1 MPART
6 GTRTAFRLAR
16 IAALV
21 LGSLLF
27 LYACEYS
34 KSAVLADR
42 WLEVAGAGLFLAV
55 GIGLAWFEIKLTD
68 FRDYIGDEA
77 DIPAEPVAAR
87 STHASVRRGA
97 SGIRSEYAEDRAE
110 RAATRMGHRETR
122 RDDRV
127 PTGESVAAR
136 IRAAGRKASGLG
148 SESWWKPGRSGADRD
163 EARDGRSETHE
174 FLVESEGWSMRAK
187 LGRSGDLLFH
197 GHDRGGTYP
206 AYEWMWIFHPD
217 TFPAIRDALG
227 DPDGEILDLL
237 EDVVPQLDRHGRHDP
252 GAWLRAHD
260 IPATYREKGVS
271 ATQDT
276 REIPLLVPGLPRLV
290 PPERPHDPAPHWP
303 QRTPEPPPRKSR
315 NRADEVEAPSEPPAR
330 RSRRGAESTPAR
342 AAWEGEVAARRSHG
356 HGAESLPSRAAWE
369 AEPAAWT
376 ARERG
381 YEPGSAQSAWE
392 PEISARQSHHHAG
405 EPAPAGEGAPSA
417 WTARDRSYQPTSTQS
432 AWEPGA
438 SARPP
443 RNRTEQSAAA
453 ASAWSA
459 RRSLGHEA
467 GSLPSPAA
475 WEAEPAA
482 SPSRDRGYE
491 PGSAQPSW
499 EPAASAHRSH
509 DRADE
514 PAFEWDDEPP
524 ARPTHDRGYEP
535 ASNQS
540 AWEAEASVRRSR
552 GGGDEPDSARSVWE
566 VEPESVV
573 YEEPRWRAR
582 GRPQEPGRAWAR
594 RDEQGYGQDVGS
606 SYEDARGHVQAAGAR
621 PSYEEPDYRQDA
633 AVRYEDPRHAPY
645 RPEVP
650 RREPLSTRRPP
661 PGAEALGRGPAP
673 VWSERPGRQRNEAS
687 EPWPEQE
694 AEEYRAPSR
703 RRRYVAPPNSTEA
716 PRRTTAYGATPPRP

>member
-68 FRDYIGDEA
+68 FREYIGDEA
-77 DIPAEPVAAR
+77 DIPAEPAAAR

-227 DPDGEILDLL
+227 DPEGEILDLL

-276 REIPLLVPGLPRLV
+276 REIPLLVPGLPRFV

-315 NRADEVEAPSEPPAR
+315 NRADEVEAPSEPPTR
-330 RSRRGAESTPAR
+330 RSRSSVTEPAR
-342 AAWEGEVAARRSHG
+342 AAWEEESPVRTTRDRGYEPTSAQSAWESETSARRSHNHTEQSAAAASAWEAEPSARRSPG
-356 HGAESLPSRAAWE
+356 HAAESLPSRAAWE

-376 ARERG
+376 ARDRG

-392 PEISARQSHHHAG
+392 PEASAQRSRHHAD
-405 EPAPAGEGAPSA
+405 EPASAGSGGPAA
-417 WTARDRSYQPTSTQS
+417 WAARDGRYEPTSAQS
-432 AWEPGA
+432 AWEG
-438 SARPP
+438 
-443 RNRTEQSAAA
+443 EV
-453 ASAWSA
+453 SA
-459 RRSLGHEA
+459 RRSRGR
-467 GSLPSPAA
+467 GD
-475 WEAEPAA
+475 EPAA
-482 SPSRDRGYE
+482 
-491 PGSAQPSW
+491 
-499 EPAASAHRSH
+499 
-509 DRADE
+509 
-514 PAFEWDDEPP
+514 
-524 ARPTHDRGYEP
+524 
-535 ASNQS
+535 
-540 AWEAEASVRRSR
+540 
-552 GGGDEPDSARSVWE
+552 VWE

-582 GRPQEPGRAWAR
+582 GRPQEPDRDWAR
-594 RDEQGYGQDVGS
+594 RDAQGYGQGVGAP
-606 SYEDARGHVQAAGAR
+606 YEDPRGHVQAAGAR
-621 PSYEEPDYRQDA
+621 PSYEEPDYQQDA
-633 AVRYEDPRHAPY
+633 ADRYEEPRHAPH

-687 EPWPEQE
+687 EPWPAQE

-716 PRRTTAYGATPPRP
+716 PRRTTSYGATPPRP

>member
-68 FRDYIGDEA
+68 FREFLGDEA
-77 DIPAEPVAAR
+77 DIPAEPVPVR

-97 SGIRSEYAEDRAE
+97 SAIRSEYAEE

-127 PTGESVAAR
+127 PPGESVAAR
-136 IRAAGRKASGLG
+136 IRTAGRKAAGLG
-148 SESWWKPGRSGADRD
+148 SESWWKPGRSGADRA
-163 EARDGRSETHE
+163 ETRDGHSETQE

-187 LGRSGDLLFH
+187 LGRSGDLIFH

-227 DPDGEILDLL
+227 DPEGEILDLL

-290 PPERPHDPAPHWP
+290 PPERRPDPAPHWP
-303 QRTPEPPPRKSR
+303 QRTAEPPPRKSR
-315 NRADEVEAPSEPPAR
+315 NRADEVEAPPESPAR
-330 RSRRGAESTPAR
+330 RSRRSAEPAPTR
-342 AAWEGEVAARRSHG
+342 AAWESEPAGRQWYNRSDEAAQSAWEAEPSARRSHG
-356 HGAESLPSRAAWE
+356 HVAESPPSRAARE
-369 AEPAAWT
+369 GEPAALT
-376 ARERG
+376 ARDRG
-381 YEPGSAQSAWE
+381 YAPRSAQSAWE
-392 PEISARQSHHHAG
+392 G
-405 EPAPAGEGAPSA
+405 EV
-417 WTARDRSYQPTSTQS
+417 
-432 AWEPGA
+432 
-438 SARPP
+438 
-443 RNRTEQSAAA
+443 
-453 ASAWSA
+453 SA
-459 RRSLGHEA
+459 RRSRGR
-467 GSLPSPAA
+467 GG
-475 WEAEPAA
+475 EPAA
-482 SPSRDRGYE
+482 
-491 PGSAQPSW
+491 
-499 EPAASAHRSH
+499 
-509 DRADE
+509 
-514 PAFEWDDEPP
+514 
-524 ARPTHDRGYEP
+524 
-535 ASNQS
+535 
-540 AWEAEASVRRSR
+540 
-552 GGGDEPDSARSVWE
+552 ARSVWE

-582 GRPQEPGRAWAR
+582 GRPQESGRDWTR
-594 RDEQGYGQDVGS
+594 RDAQGYEQDVGEP
-606 SYEDARGHVQAAGAR
+606 YEDVRGHGQAAGAW
-621 PSYEEPDYRQDA
+621 PSYAEPDYQQDAADRYEEPQYA
-633 AVRYEDPRHAPY
+633 SH

-673 VWSERPGRQRNEAS
+673 VWSERPGRQRNPAS
-687 EPWPEQE
+687 EPWPEEQP
-694 AEEYRAPSR
+694 EEYRAPSR
-703 RRRYVAPPNSTEA
+703 RRRYAAPPNSTEA
-716 PRRTTAYGATPPRP
+716 PRRTTSYGATPPRP

>member
-34 KSAVLADR
+34 KSALLADR

-55 GIGLAWFEIKLTD
+55 GIGLAWFEIKVTD
-68 FRDYIGDEA
+68 FREYIGDEA

-122 RDDRV
+122 HDDRAR
-127 PTGESVAAR
+127 TGESVAAR
-136 IRAAGRKASGLG
+136 IRAAGRKASSLG
-148 SESWWKPGRSGADRD
+148 PESWWKPGRSGAGRD
-163 EARDGRSETHE
+163 EARSARSETHE

-227 DPDGEILDLL
+227 DPAGEILDLL

-290 PPERPHDPAPHWP
+290 PERRHDPAPHWP
-303 QRTPEPPPRKSR
+303 QRAPEPPSRRSR
-315 NRADEVEAPSEPPAR
+315 NCADEVEEPSTR
-330 RSRRGAESTPAR
+330 RSPRN
-342 AAWEGEVAARRSHG
+342 V
-356 HGAESLPSRAAWE
+356 
-369 AEPAAWT
+369 AEPAPTRA
-376 ARERG
+376 ASE
-381 YEPGSAQSAWE
+381 
-392 PEISARQSHHHAG
+392 G
-405 EPAPAGEGAPSA
+405 ESPV
-417 WTARDRSYQPTSTQS
+417 WTARDRSHEPTSAQS
-432 AWEPGA
+432 GWDSEA
-438 SARPP
+438 
-443 RNRTEQSAAA
+443 
-453 ASAWSA
+453 SA
-459 RRSLGHEA
+459 RRSHRHA
-467 GSLPSPAA
+467 G
-475 WEAEPAA
+475 
-482 SPSRDRGYE
+482 
-491 PGSAQPSW
+491 
-499 EPAASAHRSH
+499 
-509 DRADE
+509 
-514 PAFEWDDEPP
+514 
-524 ARPTHDRGYEP
+524 EP
-535 ASNQS
+535 ASAREGEPGAWAARDGRYEPTSARS
-540 AWEAEASVRRSR
+540 AWEGEDSARRSR
-552 GGGDEPDSARSVWE
+552 GRADGPASARSVWE

-582 GRPQEPGRAWAR
+582 GRSHAESGRAWVQ
-594 RDEQGYGQDVGS
+594 RDEHGYGQDGGEP
-606 SYEDARGHVQAAGAR
+606 YEEPQGHTQAAGAW
-621 PSYEEPDYRQDA
+621 PSYAEPDYQQDA
-633 AVRYEDPRHAPY
+633 ADHYEEPRHAP

-650 RREPLSTRRPP
+650 RREPLSARRPP

-673 VWSERPGRQRNEAS
+673 VWSERPGRQRNEDS
-687 EPWPEQE
+687 EPWPEQQ
-694 AEEYRAPSR
+694 AQEYRAPSR

-716 PRRTTAYGATPPRP
+716 PRRSTSYGARPPQP

>member
-68 FRDYIGDEA
+68 FREYLGDEA

-87 STHASVRRGA
+87 SAHASVRRGA

-122 RDDRV
+122 REDRV

-163 EARDGRSETHE
+163 EVRDERSETPE

-187 LGRSGDLLFH
+187 LGRSGDLIFH

-227 DPDGEILDLL
+227 DPAGEILDLL

-290 PPERPHDPAPHWP
+290 PPERRPDPAPHWP

-315 NRADEVEAPSEPPAR
+315 NRTDEVEEPSEPPAR
-330 RSRRGAESTPAR
+330 RSRTSTEPASTR
-342 AAWEGEVAARRSHG
+342 AARESEPAGRQWYNRSDEASQSGWEAEPRARRSHG
-356 HGAESLPSRAAWE
+356 HVAESPPSRAAREAESAGLTARDRGYAPRSAQSAWE
-369 AEPAAWT
+369 SEVSARRSHRHSDEPAPAGDGEPAAWT
-376 ARERG
+376 ARDRG
-381 YEPGSAQSAWE
+381 
-392 PEISARQSHHHAG
+392 
-405 EPAPAGEGAPSA
+405 
-417 WTARDRSYQPTSTQS
+417 YQPTSTQS
-432 AWEPGA
+432 AWEPEA
-438 SARPP
+438 SARRS
-443 RNRTEQSAAA
+443 RNPAEQAAAA
-453 ASAWSA
+453 ASAWEAEHSVGRSHGHGAEPLPSRAEWEGEPAAWTARDRGHEPGTAQSAWESEVSA
-459 RRSLGHEA
+459 RRSRGR
-467 GSLPSPAA
+467 GG
-475 WEAEPAA
+475 EPAA
-482 SPSRDRGYE
+482 
-491 PGSAQPSW
+491 
-499 EPAASAHRSH
+499 
-509 DRADE
+509 
-514 PAFEWDDEPP
+514 
-524 ARPTHDRGYEP
+524 
-535 ASNQS
+535 
-540 AWEAEASVRRSR
+540 
-552 GGGDEPDSARSVWE
+552 ARSVWE

-582 GRPQEPGRAWAR
+582 GRPQESGRDWAR
-594 RDEQGYGQDVGS
+594 QAQGYGQDVGEP
-606 SYEDARGHVQAAGAR
+606 YEDAQGHGQAAGAW
-621 PSYEEPDYRQDA
+621 PSYAEPDYQQDA
-633 AVRYEDPRHAPY
+633 ADRYEEPRHAPY

-687 EPWPEQE
+687 EPWPEQQ
-694 AEEYRAPSR
+694 ADEYRAPSR

-716 PRRTTAYGATPPRP
+716 PRRTTSYGTRPPQP

>member
-42 WLEVAGAGLFLAV
+42 WLEVAGAGLFLAI

-68 FRDYIGDEA
+68 FREYLGDEA

-87 STHASVRRGA
+87 SAHASVRRGA

-122 RDDRV
+122 REDRV
-127 PTGESVAAR
+127 PAGESVAAR

-163 EARDGRSETHE
+163 EVRDERSETHE

-187 LGRSGDLLFH
+187 LGRSGDLIFH

-206 AYEWMWIFHPD
+206 AYEWMWIFHAD

-227 DPDGEILDLL
+227 DPAGEILDLL

-290 PPERPHDPAPHWP
+290 PPDPAPHWP

-315 NRADEVEAPSEPPAR
+315 NRTDEVEEPSEPPAR
-330 RSRRGAESTPAR
+330 RSRRSTEPAPTR
-342 AAWEGEVAARRSHG
+342 AAWEGEVSARRSHG
-356 HGAESLPSRAAWE
+356 HGAEPPPGRAAWEAEPAAWTAHDRGYEPGPAQSAWEPEASAQQLRNRAERSAAAASAREAEPRARRPHDYGAEPPPGRAAWE

-376 ARERG
+376 AR
-381 YEPGSAQSAWE
+381 
-392 PEISARQSHHHAG
+392 
-405 EPAPAGEGAPSA
+405 
-417 WTARDRSYQPTSTQS
+417 
-432 AWEPGA
+432 
-438 SARPP
+438 
-443 RNRTEQSAAA
+443 
-453 ASAWSA
+453 
-459 RRSLGHEA
+459 
-467 GSLPSPAA
+467 
-475 WEAEPAA
+475 
-482 SPSRDRGYE
+482 
-491 PGSAQPSW
+491 
-499 EPAASAHRSH
+499 
-509 DRADE
+509 
-514 PAFEWDDEPP
+514 
-524 ARPTHDRGYEP
+524 DRGYEP
-535 ASNQS
+535 ASARS
-540 AWEAEASVRRSR
+540 AWEGEVSARRSR

-582 GRPQEPGRAWAR
+582 SRPQEPGRDWAR
-594 RDEQGYGQDVGS
+594 RGAQGYGQDGGE
-606 SYEDARGHVQAAGAR
+606 SYEDARGHGQAAGAW
-621 PSYEEPDYRQDA
+621 PSYAEPDYQQDA
-633 AVRYEDPRHAPY
+633 ADRYEEPRHAPY

-687 EPWPEQE
+687 EPWPEQQ
-694 AEEYRAPSR
+694 ADEYRAPSR

-716 PRRTTAYGATPPRP
+716 PRRTTSYGARPPQP

>member
-42 WLEVAGAGLFLAV
+42 WLEVTGAGLLLAV

-68 FRDYIGDEA
+68 FREYIDDEA

-87 STHASVRRGA
+87 SPHASVRRGA

-127 PTGESVAAR
+127 PTGASVAAR

-148 SESWWKPGRSGADRD
+148 SESWWKPGRSGAERD

-227 DPDGEILDLL
+227 DPEGDILDLL

-271 ATQDT
+271 STQDT
-276 REIPLLVPGLPRLV
+276 REIPLLVPGLPRFV
-290 PPERPHDPAPHWP
+290 PSERPHDPAPHWP

-315 NRADEVEAPSEPPAR
+315 NRADEVEAPSEPPTR
-330 RSRRGAESTPAR
+330 RSRRSVTEPAR
-342 AAWEGEVAARRSHG
+342 AAWEGESPVRTPRDRSYEPPSVESAWEGEASVRRSHNHADEPASAPSAEASEPSAWTARDRRHQPTPTQSAWGPGASARQSRNRTEQSTAAASAWNAEPSARRPPG
-356 HGAESLPSRAAWE
+356 HAAESLPSRAAWE
-369 AEPAAWT
+369 AEPAAGA
-376 ARERG
+376 ARDRG
-381 YEPGSAQSAWE
+381 HEPGAAQTAWV
-392 PEISARQSHHHAG
+392 PEISARLLRNRTEQSTASASACVA
-405 EPAPAGEGAPSA
+405 ESAA
-417 WTARDRSYQPTSTQS
+417 WTARDRGYEPRSAHS
-432 AWEPGA
+432 AWE
-438 SARPP
+438 
-443 RNRTEQSAAA
+443 
-453 ASAWSA
+453 
-459 RRSLGHEA
+459 
-467 GSLPSPAA
+467 
-475 WEAEPAA
+475 
-482 SPSRDRGYE
+482 
-491 PGSAQPSW
+491 
-499 EPAASAHRSH
+499 
-509 DRADE
+509 
-514 PAFEWDDEPP
+514 
-524 ARPTHDRGYEP
+524 
-535 ASNQS
+535 
-540 AWEAEASVRRSR
+540 
-552 GGGDEPDSARSVWE
+552 
-566 VEPESVV
+566 
-573 YEEPRWRAR
+573 
-582 GRPQEPGRAWAR
+582 
-594 RDEQGYGQDVGS
+594 
-606 SYEDARGHVQAAGAR
+606 
-621 PSYEEPDYRQDA
+621 
-633 AVRYEDPRHAPY
+633 
-645 RPEVP
+645 
-650 RREPLSTRRPP
+650 
-661 PGAEALGRGPAP
+661 
-673 VWSERPGRQRNEAS
+673 
-687 EPWPEQE
+687 
-694 AEEYRAPSR
+694 
-703 RRRYVAPPNSTEA
+703 
-716 PRRTTAYGATPPRP
+716 

>member
-42 WLEVAGAGLFLAV
+42 WLEVTGAGLLLAV

-68 FRDYIGDEA
+68 FREYIDDEA

-87 STHASVRRGA
+87 SPHASVRRGA

-127 PTGESVAAR
+127 PTGASVAAR

-148 SESWWKPGRSGADRD
+148 SESWWKPGRSGAERD

-227 DPDGEILDLL
+227 DPEGDILDLL

-271 ATQDT
+271 STQDT

-303 QRTPEPPPRKSR
+303 QRAPEPPPRKSR
-315 NRADEVEAPSEPPAR
+315 NRTDEVEAPSEPPKR
-330 RSRRGAESTPAR
+330 RSRRSVTEPAR
-342 AAWEGEVAARRSHG
+342 AAWEEESPARTPRDRGYEPTSAQSVWESEASARRSHD
-356 HGAESLPSRAAWE
+356 HADEPVSAPSTRASEPSAWTARDRSQSPPSTQSAWEPEASARQARNRAEQSAATASAWSARRSPDHAAESLPSRAAWE
-369 AEPAAWT
+369 AEPAAWA
-376 ARERG
+376 ARDGR
-381 YEPGSAQSAWE
+381 YEPRSARSAWE
-392 PEISARQSHHHAG
+392 G
-405 EPAPAGEGAPSA
+405 E
-417 WTARDRSYQPTSTQS
+417 
-432 AWEPGA
+432 
-438 SARPP
+438 
-443 RNRTEQSAAA
+443 
-453 ASAWSA
+453 
-459 RRSLGHEA
+459 
-467 GSLPSPAA
+467 
-475 WEAEPAA
+475 
-482 SPSRDRGYE
+482 
-491 PGSAQPSW
+491 
-499 EPAASAHRSH
+499 ASAHRS
-509 DRADE
+509 RGRGDE
-514 PAFEWDDEPP
+514 PA
-524 ARPTHDRGYEP
+524 A
-535 ASNQS
+535 
-540 AWEAEASVRRSR
+540 
-552 GGGDEPDSARSVWE
+552 ARSVWE

-582 GRPQEPGRAWAR
+582 GRPQEPDRDWAR
-594 RDEQGYGQDVGS
+594 RDAQDVGAP
-606 SYEDARGHVQAAGAR
+606 YEDPRGHVQAAGTR
-621 PSYEEPDYRQDA
+621 PSYAESDYQQDA
-633 AVRYEDPRHAPY
+633 ADRYEEPRHAPN

-687 EPWPEQE
+687 EPWSEQE
-694 AEEYRAPSR
+694 SEEYRAPSR

-716 PRRTTAYGATPPRP
+716 PRRTTSYGATPPRP

>member
-1 MPART
+1 M
-6 GTRTAFRLAR
+6 
-16 IAALV
+16 

-34 KSAVLADR
+34 KSALLADR

-55 GIGLAWFEIKLTD
+55 GIGLAWFEIKVTD
-68 FRDYIGDEA
+68 FREYIGDEA

-110 RAATRMGHRETR
+110 RAATRMGHRVTR
-122 RDDRV
+122 RDDRA

-148 SESWWKPGRSGADRD
+148 PESWWKPGRSGAGRD
-163 EARDGRSETHE
+163 EARSGRSETHE

-227 DPDGEILDLL
+227 DPEGEILDLL

-290 PPERPHDPAPHWP
+290 PERRHDPAPHWP
-303 QRTPEPPPRKSR
+303 QRAPEPPSR
-315 NRADEVEAPSEPPAR
+315 RSRSRADEVEEPYPQEAEPPAR
-330 RSRRGAESTPAR
+330 RSRRSAAASAATQAAWTARDRADEPAQPTWDAEPRTPQSHNRTHDAMPGRSREPEAPARQSRNRAEHSAAAPSAWGAEPPSWPTRDRGYEPASAQSAWTSEASARR
-342 AAWEGEVAARRSHG
+342 AHSRADESAWEDSARRPHHHADEPASTE
-356 HGAESLPSRAAWE
+356 ES
-369 AEPAAWT
+369 EPAAWT
-376 ARERG
+376 ARDGR
-381 YEPGSAQSAWE
+381 YEPASAQSARG
-392 PEISARQSHHHAG
+392 PE
-405 EPAPAGEGAPSA
+405 
-417 WTARDRSYQPTSTQS
+417 
-432 AWEPGA
+432 A
-438 SARPP
+438 SAP
-443 RNRTEQSAAA
+443 R
-453 ASAWSA
+453 
-459 RRSLGHEA
+459 
-467 GSLPSPAA
+467 
-475 WEAEPAA
+475 
-482 SPSRDRGYE
+482 SRG
-491 PGSAQPSW
+491 
-499 EPAASAHRSH
+499 
-509 DRADE
+509 RADE
-514 PAFEWDDEPP
+514 PAS
-524 ARPTHDRGYEP
+524 T
-535 ASNQS
+535 
-540 AWEAEASVRRSR
+540 
-552 GGGDEPDSARSVWE
+552 RSVWE

-582 GRPQEPGRAWAR
+582 GRSQAESGPAWAR
-594 RDEQGYGQDVGS
+594 RDEHGYGQDGGE
-606 SYEDARGHVQAAGAR
+606 SYEDPRGHVQPAGAR
-621 PSYEEPDYRQDA
+621 PSYAEPDYQQDA
-633 AVRYEDPRHAPY
+633 ADRYEEPRRAP

-650 RREPLSTRRPP
+650 RRAPLSARRPP

-673 VWSERPGRQRNEAS
+673 VWSERPGRQRNEDS
-687 EPWPEQE
+687 EPWPEQQ

-716 PRRTTAYGATPPRP
+716 PRRTTSYGARPRQP

>member
-68 FRDYIGDEA
+68 FREYLGDEA

-87 STHASVRRGA
+87 SAHASVRRGA
-97 SGIRSEYAEDRAE
+97 SAIRSEYAEDRAE

-127 PTGESVAAR
+127 PTGPSVAAR
-136 IRAAGRKASGLG
+136 IRTAGRKASGLG
-148 SESWWKPGRSGADRD
+148 SESWWKPGRSGADRA
-163 EARDGRSETHE
+163 EMRDGRGETQE

-187 LGRSGDLLFH
+187 LGRSGDLIFH

-227 DPDGEILDLL
+227 DPEGEILDLL

-290 PPERPHDPAPHWP
+290 PPERRPDPAPHWP

-315 NRADEVEAPSEPPAR
+315 NRADEVEAPSESPAQ
-330 RSRRGAESTPAR
+330 RSRRSTEPAPTR
-342 AAWEGEVAARRSHG
+342 AAWESEPAGRQWYNRSDEAAQS
-356 HGAESLPSRAAWE
+356 AWE
-369 AEPAAWT
+369 AEPSARRSHDHGAEPLPSHA
-376 ARERG
+376 AREG
-381 YEPGSAQSAWE
+381 ESA
-392 PEISARQSHHHAG
+392 
-405 EPAPAGEGAPSA
+405 A
-417 WTARDRSYQPTSTQS
+417 WTARDRGHEPGAGQS
-432 AWEPGA
+432 AWEG
-438 SARPP
+438 
-443 RNRTEQSAAA
+443 EV
-453 ASAWSA
+453 SA
-459 RRSLGHEA
+459 RRSRDRG
-467 GSLPSPAA
+467 G
-475 WEAEPAA
+475 EPAA
-482 SPSRDRGYE
+482 
-491 PGSAQPSW
+491 
-499 EPAASAHRSH
+499 
-509 DRADE
+509 
-514 PAFEWDDEPP
+514 
-524 ARPTHDRGYEP
+524 
-535 ASNQS
+535 
-540 AWEAEASVRRSR
+540 
-552 GGGDEPDSARSVWE
+552 ARSVWE

-582 GRPQEPGRAWAR
+582 GRPQESGRDWAR
-594 RDEQGYGQDVGS
+594 QAQGYGHDVGEP
-606 SYEDARGHVQAAGAR
+606 YEDVRGHGQAAGAW
-621 PSYEEPDYRQDA
+621 PSYAEPDYQQDAADRYEEP
-633 AVRYEDPRHAPY
+633 RYASQ

-673 VWSERPGRQRNEAS
+673 VWSERPGRQRNPAS
-687 EPWPEQE
+687 EPWPEEQP
-694 AEEYRAPSR
+694 EEYRAPSR
-703 RRRYVAPPNSTEA
+703 RRRYAAPPNSTEA
-716 PRRTTAYGATPPRP
+716 PRRTTSYGATPPRP